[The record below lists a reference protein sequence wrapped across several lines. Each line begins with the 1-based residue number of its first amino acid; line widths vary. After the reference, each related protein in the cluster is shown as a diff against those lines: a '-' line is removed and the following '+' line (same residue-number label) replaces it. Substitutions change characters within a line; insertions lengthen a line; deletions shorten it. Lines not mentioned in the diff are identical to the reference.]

1 MVADAPSPGP
11 SPIPGPTLT
20 CAVSNAPPHV
30 LTLVRPVGAEQ
41 YLSEHHRSGVVDVK
55 VYLAADGTVSKAVI
69 ARSSGDAYL
78 DGATYD
84 AAVATTY
91 APEIRDCQAVSGAY
105 IYRTRYSDAPS
116 GSPSPSP
123 SPSLTP
129 APAPTPIPT
138 PRPAPVSV
146 VTNVPTTFPNHD
158 RHHDRNDGAD
168 NRTDDV
174 RDDHPDNRA
183 DDVRDDGARRGARC
197 SPRSRA
203 ARRARRQ
210 RSGTA
215 SIPAGCRW
223 RTNQCTIAR
232 NRSTR
237 LRGFPDAREVMA
249 VAREPYELGLR
260 APERRNKRKELLA
273 SGRSNSDNRARNVRS
288 TAERRS
294 RGRRAS
300 AISRRACGRRRPTSH
315 RLRLRGTSRG
325 RSRRLR

>member
-146 VTNVPTTFPNHD
+146 VTNVPTTFP
-158 RHHDRNDGAD
+158 
-168 NRTDDV
+168 T
-174 RDDHPDNRA
+174 
-183 DDVRDDGARRGARC
+183 
-197 SPRSRA
+197 
-203 ARRARRQ
+203 
-210 RSGTA
+210 
-215 SIPAGCRW
+215 
-223 RTNQCTIAR
+223 TIATTIATTVPTTVPTTYATTIPTTVPTTYATTVPA
-232 NRSTR
+232 RS
-237 LRGFPDAREVMA
+237 
-249 VAREPYELGLR
+249 
-260 APERRNKRKELLA
+260 
-273 SGRSNSDNRARNVRS
+273 
-288 TAERRS
+288 
-294 RGRRAS
+294 
-300 AISRRACGRRRPTSH
+300 
-315 RLRLRGTSRG
+315 
-325 RSRRLR
+325 